1 MSEFTVGVRVDGSAA
16 GLTKAAQEA
25 RKALDNMA
33 IGGAK
38 DLDSIGKAAKKTEA
52 AFATMA
58 TRSQREFARMAQARE
73 TLGIRSEHRIQQEI
87 MRTQAAYQRLVN
99 SGTAS
104 WREQRRAADQMR
116 ETVSRLN
123 AEMGVFSKRQRVAA
137 GFRQVAVAGAAVL
150 AGGAVVASRANR
162 AFSYDR
168 ELADVANTAYGD
180 PSKSAEEDKAAR
192 FAGMRKAHETIVRV
206 VDATGTTKEDALG
219 GYKTLMG
226 FGQFKG
232 DSANE
237 VYESAMRAAA
247 ANGADGSAFM
257 QLASSANSTL
267 GIQAKD
273 MPLLFGAATFS
284 GQNGAFELRD
294 MAMSL
299 PNQFGFAQ
307 QLGMS
312 GLTAAAKL
320 AAFNQETRKLAGTSS
335 QAATYTENYLSKLN
349 ANDTKKSLKEKF
361 GINLDE
367 RKATGRMR
375 GLDTLDVMGN
385 ILDEVLAKDKNY
397 QKARKALE
405 GAIPGSDRA
414 KGLEDVLSI
423 ARGAAISKIF
433 PDREA
438 QMGAVAYVLGR
449 KNIGEMT
456 ADSLKFGSEAVER
469 NMWTLQA
476 TPGFNISRAKEAA
489 DFANYEAMMKLAPA
503 VSKTADMFADL
514 AKKHP
519 EMVAMMSGATTGLMS
534 LAAAA
539 GASGLAGAII
549 GAKMPGIVG
558 GAASGVKNAATTLGT
573 GAVGAATTLGVSGA
587 LAGGGLIAA
596 PIAGAWL
603 QDDMYRTEAG
613 LRQRVA
619 DRQGV
624 VDRFDRELAM
634 QREGEFS
641 PAAIKRTEDLR
652 AKAVADRDAMNSRL
666 EALLANTKIG
676 GEVNVNITAAPGI
689 QATTDLQPND
699 GTRMTGNVGRTNVN
713 TD

>member
-1 MSEFTVGVRVDGSAA
+1 MSEFVVGVRVDGNTA
-16 GLTKAAQEA
+16 GLAKAALEA
-25 RKALDNMA
+25 KKALDNMA
-33 IGGAK
+33 AAGAK
-38 DLDSIGKAAKKTEA
+38 DLDAIGQAAKKTEA
-52 AFATMA
+52 AFSTMA
-58 TRSQREFARMAQARE
+58 TRGQREFARMAQARE

-99 SGTAS
+99 SGTMS
-104 WREQRRAADQMR
+104 WREQRRAAEQMR
-116 ETVSRLN
+116 ETVGRLN
-123 AEMGVFSKRQRVAA
+123 AEMGVFTKGQRAAA

-150 AGGAVVASRANR
+150 AGGAVIGTRASR
-162 AFSYDR
+162 AFSYHR

-206 VDATGTTKEDALG
+206 VDATGTTKEDALA

-232 DSANE
+232 DSASS

-247 ANGADGSAFM
+247 ANGAEGSAFM

-267 GIQAKD
+267 GVQAKD
-273 MPLLFGAATFS
+273 MPLLFGAATFA

-299 PNQFGFAQ
+299 PKQFGFAQ

-312 GLTAAAKL
+312 GLTTAAKL

-335 QAATYTENYLSKLN
+335 EAATYAENYLSKLN
-349 ANDTKKSLKEKF
+349 ANDTKTSLREKF

-367 RKATGRMR
+367 RKVTGRMH

-397 QKARKALE
+397 QRARKALE
-405 GAIPGSDRA
+405 AAEPGSDRA

-449 KNIGEMT
+449 KNISEMT
-456 ADSLKFGSEAVER
+456 ADSLKFGGEAVDR
-469 NMWTLQA
+469 NMWTLQS

-489 DFANYEAMMKLAPA
+489 DFANYEAMMKLAPV

-514 AKKHP
+514 AAKHP
-519 EMVAMMSGATTGLMS
+519 EMAAMMSGATTGLMS

-539 GASGLAGAII
+539 GVSGLAGAII
-549 GAKMPGIVG
+549 GAKTPGIVG
-558 GAASGVKNAATTLGT
+558 GAASGVKKGATALGN

-587 LAGGGLIAA
+587 LAGAGLIAA

-634 QREGEFS
+634 QREGGFS
-641 PAAIKRTEDLR
+641 PAAIKHTEDLR

-666 EALLANTKIG
+666 QELLANTKIG

-689 QATTDLQPND
+689 QANADLQPND